1 MLVIM
6 EAVKTWQPYLL
17 GQRFQIQTDQKS
29 LKFLLEQ
36 RIVTPEQQKWVSKP
50 VGFEYKIVYRPSR
63 SNTAVDALLRMP
75 HSPILL
81 SATAS

>member
-50 VGFEYKIVYRPSR
+50 VGFEYKIVYRPSL
-63 SNTAVDALLRMP
+63 SNTVADALLRMP